1 MSRNQKANTDVSIC
15 KHFLAA
21 ECDSL
26 ISMAKPRMERSG
38 VSDSLTGKVKNRATT
53 MVLHCSRAQDGGVDD
68 VILRTPCVW
77 PKQTDKPMLIS
88 GLDHA

>member
-1 MSRNQKANTDVSIC
+1 MSRNLKAYTDVSIC

-21 ECDSL
+21 ECDRL

-38 VSDSLTGKVKNRATT
+38 VSYSLTGKVKNRATT

-68 VILRTPCVW
+68 VLGDSSNKLVMHPRFLPLHQLAGPT
-77 PKQTDKPMLIS
+77 
-88 GLDHA
+88 